1 VAPNDLFDIERST
14 ARFLRRRHGAAST
27 DLAEF
32 MFQRDRVR
40 LLRHL
45 VAGTYKPRDIL
56 RLLAA
61 LVADWQA
68 GLLEELAR
76 LRAKTARAPGFLL
89 FQAQP
94 SGHHLLAT
102 RLFGLGKTSARI
114 LTGQRTSV
122 FRFCLTAR
130 HYHARY
136 FEPEI

>member
-1 VAPNDLFDIERST
+1 
-14 ARFLRRRHGAAST
+14 
-27 DLAEF
+27 